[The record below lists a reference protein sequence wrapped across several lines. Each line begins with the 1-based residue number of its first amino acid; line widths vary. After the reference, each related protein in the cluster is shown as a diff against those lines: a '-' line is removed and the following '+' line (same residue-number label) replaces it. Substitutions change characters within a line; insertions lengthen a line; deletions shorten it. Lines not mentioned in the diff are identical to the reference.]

1 MARKVYVN
9 VTTRLIINLEEGET
23 IDEAIQDMDYS
34 FSWSP
39 DNAENRIIDT
49 EIINNEVTDVK

>member
-23 IDEAIQDMDYS
+23 VDEVISEMDYN
-34 FSWSP
+34 FEYNP
-39 DNAENRIIDT
+39 DGAENRIEYT
-49 EIINNEVTDVK
+49 EIQDYEVTDAK

>member
-49 EIINNEVTDVK
+49 EIINDEVTDVK